1 MVGVLANRF
10 SVTATMNESIDWGIN
25 DYSTQ
30 ICHSWIPLSPPTSK
44 LLPQFIISLHLSITC
59 RRQLPIFS
67 AAYQSRSHLLVTAY
81 RKLRTHCCHLGG
93 LVKINCKVKIYT
105 TSSQCRGKSKQILFR
120 HRTDFCSS
128 HYLLSYVRVK
138 RGDGSRPSLSGAWTA
153 LHPPNDAHAEVR
165 CHDGDI

>member
-153 LHPPNDAHAEVR
+153 LHPPNDAHAEVP
-165 CHDGDI
+165 